1 LSKDRFKTWAAMQT
15 WAQNPGHE
23 SPTTTFGSYG
33 KVATHDQG
41 ELVRNAGKQTQDTPD
56 GKLDEI
62 KSMIAQLQPR
72 RARREVRPFP
82 RQVRQPARVPKPPHV
97 TCEQGFHRRKAMVG
111 GGGR

>member
-41 ELVRNAGKQTQDTPD
+41 ELVRNAGKQTQDTP
-56 GKLDEI
+56 
-62 KSMIAQLQPR
+62 Q
-72 RARREVRPFP
+72 AR
-82 RQVRQPARVPKPPHV
+82 
-97 TCEQGFHRRKAMVG
+97 
-111 GGGR
+111 

>member
-1 LSKDRFKTWAAMQT
+1 MVPFSKDRFKTWAAMQT

-23 SPTTTFGSYG
+23 SPTTTFGNYG
-33 KVATHDQG
+33 KAG

-72 RARREVRPFP
+72 RGS
-82 RQVRQPARVPKPPHV
+82 
-97 TCEQGFHRRKAMVG
+97 TGS
-111 GGGR
+111 

>member
-1 LSKDRFKTWAAMQT
+1 MGGNADLGAKSRSRKPNDYVW
-15 WAQNPGHE
+15 G
-23 SPTTTFGSYG
+23 YG

-72 RARREVRPFP
+72 RAS
-82 RQVRQPARVPKPPHV
+82 
-97 TCEQGFHRRKAMVG
+97 TGS
-111 GGGR
+111 

>member
-1 LSKDRFKTWAAMQT
+1 MQT
-15 WAQNPGHE
+15 WAQNPGYE

-72 RARREVRPFP
+72 RASTGSWAVFRVRFVSGP
-82 RQVRQPARVPKPPHV
+82 RS
-97 TCEQGFHRRKAMVG
+97 KAAPCHL
-111 GGGR
+111 RTRIPSS